1 MKQAVHKNRI
11 QPLQCSVAQMLLKQ
25 TFGLYAVVQSSMII
39 QCLTFMLIN
48 QPIDTLS
55 AYQSLT
61 SSPQDILYITSP
73 IHFCCTIHLKAYQ
86 NLLTKI
92 TNYTNLYPWNIN
104 LFFITL
110 FHHCIC
116 AMKSLFDV
124 LFCWFVFFSSL
135 FFGGGGLAWV
145 SPSLRIFI
153 RTGAY
158 FGENDSVISSKFT
171 KFDHLLQLR
180 KSFRKR

>member
-104 LFFITL
+104 LFYNSL
-110 FHHCIC
+110 FHHCVC
-116 AMKSLFDV
+116 AMKTLFDV
-124 LFCWFVFFSSL
+124 LFCWFVFFSL
-135 FFGGGGLAWV
+135 CIFFGGGGVGLSFPE
-145 SPSLRIFI
+145 SPGFYKDGSVLRRERLGNF
-153 RTGAY
+153 
-158 FGENDSVISSKFT
+158 
-171 KFDHLLQLR
+171 Q
-180 KSFRKR
+180 

>member
-25 TFGLYAVVQSSMII
+25 TFGLYAVVQRSMII

-104 LFFITL
+104 LFFYNSISPLHLCDEVIIWCFVLLICFFFPL
-110 FHHCIC
+110 F
-116 AMKSLFDV
+116 
-124 LFCWFVFFSSL
+124 
-135 FFGGGGLAWV
+135 FFGGGVGLSFSE
-145 SPSLRIFI
+145 SPDFYKDGSVLRRERLGNF
-153 RTGAY
+153 
-158 FGENDSVISSKFT
+158 
-171 KFDHLLQLR
+171 Q
-180 KSFRKR
+180 

>member
-1 MKQAVHKNRI
+1 
-11 QPLQCSVAQMLLKQ
+11 
-25 TFGLYAVVQSSMII
+25 MII

-73 IHFCCTIHLKAYQ
+73 IHFCYTIHLKAYQ

-104 LFFITL
+104 LFFYNSISPL
-110 FHHCIC
+110 HLCDEVIIWCFVLLIC
-116 AMKSLFDV
+116 
-124 LFCWFVFFSSL
+124 FFSSL
-135 FFGGGGLAWV
+135 FFWGGGLAWV

>member
-1 MKQAVHKNRI
+1 
-11 QPLQCSVAQMLLKQ
+11 MLLKQ

-61 SSPQDILYITSP
+61 SSPQDILYITSSP

-110 FHHCIC
+110 FHQYIC

-124 LFCWFVFFSSL
+124 LFCWFVFFLS
-135 FFGGGGLAWV
+135 FFLGGGGWLEFLRV
-145 SPSLRIFI
+145 SGFL
-153 RTGAY
+153 
-158 FGENDSVISSKFT
+158 
-171 KFDHLLQLR
+171 
-180 KSFRKR
+180 